1 MWLTIRSLTNPA
13 VIWTYHKKQS
23 LWCMIFSNYKERQTS
38 SFTLWQ
44 LIDHLLQIQSTV
56 QALHCVV
63 TLIYII
69 KVLNYKARTISSMPW
84 PDHDR
89 LNLKILVQIL
99 DSRVV
104 TCQVFFLC
112 VCVCVSRWFVT
123 GQSSLIGLFLSL
135 TQLLLWANRSFLVTS
150 FSSPMF
156 NTEQLIP
163 LFSTV
168 RVKSSHNTNF
178 LSFFL
183 LFAPPLLWAKQMT
196 FFFELV
202 QAPVA
207 PPLLA
212 LTVRKQTP
220 LCSRFSTSFPL
231 WYGWG

>member
-112 VCVCVSRWFVT
+112 VCVCVSA
-123 GQSSLIGLFLSL
+123 GDLS
-135 TQLLLWANRSFLVTS
+135 QDKVHWLVS
-150 FSSPMF
+150 FSAWLSYSC
-156 NTEQLIP
+156 EQTDPSWLLHFP
-163 LFSTV
+163 LPCLTP
-168 RVKSSHNTNF
+168 SSWF
-178 LSFFL
+178 LSFPQCEWSHPITL
-183 LFAPPLLWAKQMT
+183 T
-196 FFFELV
+196 FFLSFYS
-202 QAPVA
+202 
-207 PPLLA
+207 LL
-212 LTVRKQTP
+212 LLSSEQNRWLSSLN
-220 LCSRFSTSFPL
+220 LCKL
-231 WYGWG
+231 L

>member
-69 KVLNYKARTISSMPW
+69 KVFNYKARTISSMPW

-112 VCVCVSRWFVT
+112 VCVCVCQPVICHRTKFTDW
-123 GQSSLIGLFLSL
+123 SLSQADSATPVSKQILPGYFIFLSH
-135 TQLLLWANRSFLVTS
+135 V
-150 FSSPMF
+150 
-156 NTEQLIP
+156 
-163 LFSTV
+163 
-168 RVKSSHNTNF
+168 
-178 LSFFL
+178 
-183 LFAPPLLWAKQMT
+183 
-196 FFFELV
+196 
-202 QAPVA
+202 
-207 PPLLA
+207 
-212 LTVRKQTP
+212 
-220 LCSRFSTSFPL
+220 
-231 WYGWG
+231 